1 MNDLGTEALATQWA
15 LIALVN
21 ALSKTSAAPAVLAA
35 KEDVLSQIG
44 LLGDRP
50 GINSDELRKS
60 LENIFAQAGK

>member
-1 MNDLGTEALATQWA
+1 MTDLGTEGLATQWA
-15 LIALVN
+15 VIALIN
-21 ALSKTSAAPAVLAA
+21 ALNKSGSAHVVSAA
-35 KEDVLSQIG
+35 KEEVLSHLG

>member
-1 MNDLGTEALATQWA
+1 MTDLGTEGLATQWA
-15 LIALVN
+15 VIALIN
-21 ALSKTSAAPAVLAA
+21 ALNKSGSAHVVSAA
-35 KEDVLSQIG
+35 KEEVLSQLG